1 VVLAIHLSGRPGQCP
16 RPCSLTGL
24 QSDTVQPLKDMK
36 IKEAIA
42 VFGLLFAG
50 ALAVVAQDQ
59 GYWRAASTNARSI
72 TGDITLSET
81 SVVFNFTA
89 FTIAPIRTLKTTE
102 VAAVFDADVN
112 SGVKG
117 NLYRLSIPS
126 ERRFLHKNTL
136 CGTESAQWMAT
147 FVSGRNLQVALFSGL
162 DEPVFTFDGLAN
174 SSTRCATFT
183 YAR

>member
-1 VVLAIHLSGRPGQCP
+1 MN
-16 RPCSLTGL
+16 
-24 QSDTVQPLKDMK
+24 LKK
-36 IKEAIA
+36 YFA
-42 VFGLLFAG
+42 VFTLLSAC
-50 ALAVVAQDQ
+50 ALSVVAQDQ
-59 GYWRAASTNARSI
+59 GYWRAASTTARSI

-81 SVVFNFTA
+81 SVSFNYMP
-89 FTIAPIRTLKTTE
+89 FTIAPIRVLKTTE

-126 ERRFLHKNTL
+126 ERRFLRKNTL
-136 CGTESAQWMAT
+136 CGTESVQWMAT

-162 DEPVFTFDGLAN
+162 DEPVLTFDGLAN

-183 YAR
+183 YGR